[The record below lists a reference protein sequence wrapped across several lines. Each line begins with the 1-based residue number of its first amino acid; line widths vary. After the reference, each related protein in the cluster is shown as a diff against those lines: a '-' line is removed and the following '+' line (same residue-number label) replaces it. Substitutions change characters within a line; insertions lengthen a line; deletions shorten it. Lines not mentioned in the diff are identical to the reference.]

1 MANYDDYETNLME
14 DEYDDLDDFIVG
26 SDNEGEEEEL
36 PDAEEEEQ
44 AEEEQQVE
52 EAVEEEEPPVGVQ
65 EILSIREQLKAK
77 YRKQHLSAGAGT
89 SSCSPSV
96 QEPARSRFGTFFGPS
111 TPALAPRLIE
121 AGSSSIM
128 REIQNVPSRR
138 DAAPS
143 SSKSEPNA
151 SDHEQKPKI
160 ITKVKR
166 KVDTLRENR
175 DYSNLF
181 SDDADTPAP
190 PTKEQQESKPVVSPK
205 TEVEVCSRPMQAAG
219 KNNNVHA
226 GQPTRTPKDHG
237 SVQVRVQSKV
247 SSQVK
252 KQPLPLPNGRKTN
265 PSVSSGSR
273 PSNVKK
279 APGLQA
285 SSNGQNLQRP
295 LQSKRPQ
302 ASPAGQKQLP
312 SQAQRPPQG
321 QRHQNHVPPSSQV
334 RRVNS
339 SVQSLQHSA
348 QTGSALPQDR
358 QKMIQ
363 KRPVPSLKPKPSP
376 TSAVYN
382 AHGKTKVGLKR
393 KLSEEERVRQLVRE
407 TIKYNPAKYAGRDED
422 DRNMV
427 AGFASIQMEERRSAK
442 LGRKEDQEQLLM
454 IQEEERRERAKK
466 KKKQPAQS

>member
-1 MANYDDYETNLME
+1 MANYDYETNLME

-26 SDNEGEEEEL
+26 SDNEAEEEQEEL
-36 PDAEEEEQ
+36 PEAEEEE
-44 AEEEQQVE
+44 EEEVE
-52 EAVEEEEPPVGVQ
+52 EVEVEEEEPPVGVQ

-128 REIQNVPSRR
+128 REIQNVPSKR

-143 SSKSEPNA
+143 SSKSQPNA
-151 SDHEQKPKI
+151 SDHEEKPKI

-181 SDDADTPAP
+181 SDDADTTAP
-190 PTKEQQESKPVVSPK
+190 PAKEQPESKPVVSPK
-205 TEVEVCSRPMQAAG
+205 TEVEICGRPMQAAG
-219 KNNNVHA
+219 KNNKVHA
-226 GQPTRTPKDHG
+226 GQPTRTPKGIG
-237 SVQVRVQSKV
+237 SVQGRVQSKV
-247 SSQVK
+247 SSRVK
-252 KQPLPLPNGRKTN
+252 KPLPLPNGRKTD
-265 PSVSSGSR
+265 PSVCSGSR
-273 PSNVKK
+273 PSNVIKK
-279 APGLQA
+279 APGLQT
-285 SSNGQNLQRP
+285 SSSGQNLQRP
-295 LQSKRPQ
+295 LQSKRPH
-302 ASPAGQKQLP
+302 ASPAVQKQLP

-321 QRHQNHVPPSSQV
+321 QRQQNHVPPSSQV
-334 RRVNS
+334 QRVNS
-339 SVQSLQHSA
+339 SVQSQQQPA
-348 QTGSALPQDR
+348 QKGSALPQDR

-382 AHGKTKVGLKR
+382 AHAKRKVGLKR
-393 KLSEEERVRQLVRE
+393 KLSEEERVRQMVRE
-407 TIKYNPAKYAGRDED
+407 TIKYNPAKYVGRDED

-466 KKKQPAQS
+466 KRKQPAQS

>member
-1 MANYDDYETNLME
+1 MANYDDYESNLME

-44 AEEEQQVE
+44 VLEEEQQVE
-52 EAVEEEEPPVGVQ
+52 EEVEEEPPVGVQ

-89 SSCSPSV
+89 SSCSPPV

-143 SSKSEPNA
+143 SSKSQPNA
-151 SDHEQKPKI
+151 SDHEEKPKI
-160 ITKVKR
+160 LTKVKR

-190 PTKEQQESKPVVSPK
+190 PVKEEPESKPVVSPK
-205 TEVEVCSRPMQAAG
+205 TEVEVHGRPMQPAG
-219 KNNNVHA
+219 KNNQVHA

-237 SVQVRVQSKV
+237 SVQARVQSKV

-252 KQPLPLPNGRKTN
+252 KPLPLPNGRKTN

-273 PSNVKK
+273 PSNVIKK

-302 ASPAGQKQLP
+302 ASPAVQKKLP

-321 QRHQNHVPPSSQV
+321 QRQQNHVLPSSQV
-334 RRVNS
+334 RRVNT
-339 SVQSLQHSA
+339 SVQSQQQSA
-348 QTGSALPQDR
+348 RTGSALPQDR

-376 TSAVYN
+376 ASAVYN